1 MRVRTVGDDED
12 CTSNVSTDAEGEDDE
27 DDEDGEDDEDDEDE
41 GDGALVDPE
50 PDAEPDVEPDV
61 DAVTAPSVFG
71 VA

>member
-27 DDEDGEDDEDDEDE
+27 DE

-50 PDAEPDVEPDV
+50 PDAAPDVEPDV

>member
-1 MRVRTVGDDED
+1 MRVRTVGDDE
-12 CTSNVSTDAEGEDDE
+12 
-27 DDEDGEDDEDDEDE
+27 
-41 GDGALVDPE
+41 GDGALVDLE